1 MADDGARRGPAQ
13 IWASLRSMTRGPFE
27 SLPSRIIV
35 SVYAAALLTS
45 LLVTGI
51 ATKSTESF
59 LRGKIDERFPELL
72 ARTGERLDV
81 WYAQRELD
89 IGTFARSE
97 IVVERVGDAAAS
109 DTVVGEEAQRY
120 LTYVRD
126 SFPQYAS
133 LFALDAQGRDRVVVG
148 ARPAMSV
155 FHREAIAALREPRIG
170 PVRGEGAARHQIFS
184 SPVTRDGHFLGT
196 FHAVVGME
204 SVEALLHADDFEATT
219 RVYAVGPERR
229 VLARSPGAPA
239 RATYARALPVA
250 GVTAATTDYT
260 DASGERLVGTAVP
273 FSRFGWSLVV
283 EESYDVAFAPVVA
296 VYHRVLAINVAIVL
310 VFGLVAFAIARS
322 IVRPIRALSDGAR
335 RIASGAT
342 DVEIPTSRS
351 PDEIGVLSRALNEMI
366 GRLQRN
372 RVELERRQVQIERAN
387 DELRDINVE
396 LRRSNEMLEQLSFT
410 DGLTRLH
417 NHRYFQDRLKLEVK
431 RSDRSGESL
440 ALILLDIDEFKS
452 LNDRFG
458 HAVGDEVLRRVADA
472 INDNV
477 RETDLPARYGGEEF
491 AVLAPAT
498 PEQGALALAEKLR
511 AAVSRARLRSDGI
524 DGEET
529 LSVTVSV
536 GVAAYRGDRGA
547 FFNDAD
553 RALYEAKDS
562 GKNCVVLAGA

>member
-1 MADDGARRGPAQ
+1 
-13 IWASLRSMTRGPFE
+13 L
-27 SLPSRIIV
+27 
-35 SVYAAALLTS
+35 
-45 LLVTGI
+45 
-51 ATKSTESF
+51 
-59 LRGKIDERFPELL
+59 
-72 ARTGERLDV
+72 
-81 WYAQRELD
+81 
-89 IGTFARSE
+89 
-97 IVVERVGDAAAS
+97 
-109 DTVVGEEAQRY
+109 
-120 LTYVRD
+120 
-126 SFPQYAS
+126 
-133 LFALDAQGRDRVVVG
+133 
-148 ARPAMSV
+148 
-155 FHREAIAALREPRIG
+155 
-170 PVRGEGAARHQIFS
+170 
-184 SPVTRDGHFLGT
+184 
-196 FHAVVGME
+196 
-204 SVEALLHADDFEATT
+204 
-219 RVYAVGPERR
+219 
-229 VLARSPGAPA
+229 
-239 RATYARALPVA
+239 
-250 GVTAATTDYT
+250 
-260 DASGERLVGTAVP
+260 
-273 FSRFGWSLVV
+273 
-283 EESYDVAFAPVVA
+283 AFAPVVA

-310 VFGLVAFAIARS
+310 VFGLVAFAIARA